1 MKRMNISII
10 DYGMGN
16 IQSVKNAF
24 EFLNCHVNI
33 TDDPTHLKNSEG
45 LVLPGVGAF
54 GQAMFNLKDKK
65 IINSLKSA
73 VLEHNIPIL
82 GICLGMQ
89 LLSDKS
95 SEMGNHLGLSLIPG
109 ETCKIPDLEGFRL
122 PHIGWNN
129 IQISK
134 RTPLFSNI
142 AESSSFYFVHSYSF
156 MSDPKYISGTVT
168 YGNLITAAVQNHH
181 IFGVQFH
188 PEKSQKKGL
197 MLLNSFI
204 NYIENRNSKT

>member
-1 MKRMNISII
+1 MKQPRIVII

-24 EFLNCHVNI
+24 ELLNCHVQI
-33 TDDPTHLKNSEG
+33 TDDPTNLKNADG

-54 GQAMFNLKDKK
+54 GQAMLNLKDKK
-65 IINSLKSA
+65 IINPLKRA

-89 LLSDKS
+89 LLSEKS
-95 SEMGNHLGLSLIPG
+95 DERGSNSGLSLIPG
-109 ETCKIPDLEGFRL
+109 EICKIPDLDGYRL
-122 PHIGWNN
+122 PHVGWNDIKVKN
-129 IQISK
+129 NA
-134 RTPLFSNI
+134 PLFTNI
-142 AESSSFYFVHSYSF
+142 ADSSSFYFVHSYRF
-156 MSDPKYISGTVT
+156 MCDSKYIAATAE
-168 YGNLITAAVQNHH
+168 YGNLINAVVQNNH

-197 MLLNSFI
+197 MLINNFI
-204 NYIENRNSKT
+204 NYVKSSNGGP